1 MSGSDF
7 EVKGLDD
14 FSEKLLS
21 AIEDFPGT
29 AERAW

>member
-21 AIEDFPGT
+21 AIQEFPVLPRK
-29 AERAW
+29 A